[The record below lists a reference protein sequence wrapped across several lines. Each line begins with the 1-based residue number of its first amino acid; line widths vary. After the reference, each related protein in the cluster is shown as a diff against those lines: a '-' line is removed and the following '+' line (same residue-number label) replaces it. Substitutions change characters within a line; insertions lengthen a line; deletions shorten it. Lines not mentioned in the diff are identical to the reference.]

1 MMATPPGWADH
12 AAPRGPSAQATLLPA
27 PVTGSAYKGER
38 QRDEGRDW
46 QTNEPRNGDG
56 RARSVA
62 CPGGVEGQSR
72 SRSGCLKD
80 SNSKPPPPLYFVS
93 GSWKKPCMRCPTK
106 NGVNRSFPA

>member
-1 MMATPPGWADH
+1 MMATTPGWADH

-27 PVTGSAYKGER
+27 PVTGSAYKGEP
-38 QRDEGRDW
+38 QRDGGHW

-80 SNSKPPPPLYFVS
+80 SNSKPPPPSSVLCVRQLEEAMHALPYQK
-93 GSWKKPCMRCPTK
+93 WC
-106 NGVNRSFPA
+106 